1 MSNPKLLKSLIRYY
15 YFAEAMAFYEKYY
28 EPMNKVYLKKLFNL
42 NMVRQWIFWKGQLP
56 EYPLFFTAHH

>member
-42 NMVRQWIFWKGQLP
+42 NMVRQWIFWKSRI
-56 EYPLFFTAHH
+56 T